1 VKFGASL
8 RCNDIAEAQGWMRQ
22 LENNSKLQRRKMSL
36 ALESHNGQKCSNGM
50 ITWEI
55 ETKRNPTVGEIL
67 GGKEALWKKQYYK
80 FTLRYEV

>member
-8 RCNDIAEAQGWMRQ
+8 RCNDIAEAEGWMRQ

-36 ALESHNGQKCSNGM
+36 ALESHNGQKCSN
-50 ITWEI
+50 
-55 ETKRNPTVGEIL
+55 VGEIL